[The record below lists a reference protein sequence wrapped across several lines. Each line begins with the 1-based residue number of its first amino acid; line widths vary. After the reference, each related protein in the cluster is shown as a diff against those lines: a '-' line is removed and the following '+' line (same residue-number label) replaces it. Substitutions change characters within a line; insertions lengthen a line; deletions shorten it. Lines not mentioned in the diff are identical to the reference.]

1 MNGYL
6 YAGLPKF
13 VQQSMVLRV
22 PIGSAKQLT
31 DINTFKRFICEAKG
45 IQHSALVSQSRKRHL
60 VEARQWVMYYYVQ
73 HQKDTRQQ
81 VLTLSAIGD
90 AFNKDHATVLHSL
103 KAVANLLA
111 TDKFKR
117 DEFEQLFFRIKTEH
131 SA

>member
-1 MNGYL
+1 MEAYL

-13 VQQSMVLRV
+13 VQTSVVLRL

-31 DINTFKRFICEAKG
+31 DINTFKRFICEVKS
-45 IQHSALVSQSRKRHL
+45 IPHSILIGKSRKRHI

-73 HQKDTRQQ
+73 HQKDTHQQ

-103 KAVANLLA
+103 KAVSNLLA

-117 DEFEQLFFRIKTEH
+117 DEFEQLFFRIKTEY